1 MLLKN
6 NSCKKQLFNLTIV
19 DRSAKTTEIID
30 VREIKFFLIILKIME
45 KLYRKIQSKS
55 SMTQSYTNIKTSK
68 TVVFGVFC

>member
-55 SMTQSYTNIKTSK
+55 SMTQERHIYITSVLFK
-68 TVVFGVFC
+68 LTASL